1 MKNNSFLSSEE
12 IVKSFLSYLD
22 DSIYSYAYLLDGSWG
37 SGKTFFVK
45 EILIPSIVKHEKEKK
60 DQDSEYKEKRILYVS
75 LYGIKETEEISRLL
89 YLELRKVMADKMTT
103 GRFLK
108 KHTPQIPTWLGTTSK
123 IVSDVIKDS
132 KGIDIENII
141 NKISTGFSL
150 KNCIFIFDDLE
161 RTSCNVNDIL
171 GYINN
176 FIEHDQVKVLLIA
189 NEAEINTASRLDA
202 DPEEL
207 LVCLQD
213 NLDFGFLESEENSGY
228 NGSQSTTR
236 SEKQKI
242 SLQKLMKRVEVVF
255 ARNQAYK
262 QIKEKVVGETV
273 KYQPEY
279 LKMITNLIERNLNN
293 DEKLREILLNKANKI
308 EEIAEYYEHF
318 NLRTFL
324 FFLSKVVTLYDCL
337 QQHVETFEKMID
349 YIFLISVKYKTGK
362 EIEQWE
368 EPKLFE
374 LRLLYGWFDFRNQC
388 LAFKFVD
395 EFVLYG
401 KLNSREI
408 VETVTLYEEFE
419 QKNAES
425 ENDPARQIQSWGSMD
440 EKTVKVLMEEIIL
453 KMGEDK
459 YSFATYLNIL
469 HNFVALVSIGFDE
482 AFLNQ
487 LVEYMKNNIRNAS
500 ERIEL
505 QGGYSFF
512 INEDD
517 KKLYALKSRELNVE
531 IEEKNNSYQEKEMEK
546 MLEDV
551 NSWGINVNKYVTEH
565 RKVVPKSFISKMDP
579 GRILTL
585 IEQSNT
591 ENIEA
596 FRYAINDLYSFSNIS
611 DFYMEDYENL
621 KTIYEG
627 IKPDDQQYDLIKKK
641 NVELLKVIIGRKMEL
656 LRPKSI
662 DGN

>member
-60 DQDSEYKEKRILYVS
+60 NQDSEYKEKRILYVS

-189 NEAEINTASRLDA
+189 NEAEINTASRLDV

-262 QIKEKVVGETV
+262 QIKEKVV
-273 KYQPEY
+273 
-279 LKMITNLIERNLNN
+279 
-293 DEKLREILLNKANKI
+293 
-308 EEIAEYYEHF
+308 
-318 NLRTFL
+318 
-324 FFLSKVVTLYDCL
+324 TLYDCL

-374 LRLLYGWFDFRNQC
+374 LRSLYGWFDFRNQC

-531 IEEKNNSYQEKEMEK
+531 IEEKNNNYQEKEMEK